1 MSNHVTRR
9 LVNTI
14 GATLKVSPDRIAL
27 DAELDSL
34 GINSIILMELL
45 ENIEQEFGFTLTPA
59 QVAGVTSLSGL
70 AAVLEDLVGE
80 PATEETSRPDASR
93 EMLSYISDKYSVDL
107 SHRRFDSVEEIVEA
121 LVSDHSAALLHHYGL
136 QPASANRDE
145 AKPAPAR
152 ASDIAIVGMSCRLP
166 DAPDVGSF
174 WNNLLEGRN
183 SVREIPASR
192 WHWQEHFSPVPG
204 PGKSVSKWGA
214 LLDDVDCF
222 DAGFFGISPEQA
234 SAMDPQQRLLL
245 QETYRAVENAGMDIR
260 KLAGTATGVFIGYQ
274 YSEYEHHL
282 RAHNNR
288 SLRDGPL
295 FSSSSPSYY
304 LAHRISFQ
312 FDFRGPS
319 ESINIQCASSA
330 VAINRAYYSLVN
342 GESDVALAG
351 GVSLNLFAGDYV
363 ASSQYGLLSA
373 NGTSGVFDNEASGF
387 TRGEGVAMIVLK
399 RLEDARRD
407 NDRIYAVIK
416 SCHHGYRG
424 AARSLSEVRHEAF
437 TSVLGECYRKADI
450 DPETVRYVE
459 VDGYATK
466 WADSIEYEGIKNA
479 VTRGTASGKRCAL
492 GSVKGNIGNV
502 EAASG
507 VSNVIKVALSLYHK
521 RFPATISKRRL
532 STFLDVDNPAHP
544 LYVADQAIGFDAIRQ
559 DDAPIRAGINSFAD
573 SGTNVHILLEE
584 HIESPRA
591 ANQMASSKQL
601 CVFSA
606 ADASRLDAYVQDYI
620 EFLSSNADADG
631 FAELAYTLQTGR
643 EALNQ
648 RLAIVAGSREEL
660 LEKLR
665 LFKATDA
672 RARENLAAKDI
683 YYGAASA
690 SRSNPLAGL
699 IGADMVRQ
707 QLQDSVKTQ
716 QWKPMALF
724 WVNGI
729 AVDWETI
736 WTGKTLRRAE
746 LPSYPFAKERY
757 WIDAAPPTTV
767 APLVTSEIAA
777 VVDDVRASA
786 AWHFATDAVA
796 NAVALDRTEKIRL
809 FLQQEIGLQLR
820 RPLDEIALGKT
831 FPDLGMSSVG
841 IAALINSI
849 DRLLQTHL
857 SPSAIFKYPQVETL
871 AAYLAATYP
880 EAIDSLSVS
889 GPVEPRPDNETMS
902 SVELVIPVQPRGT
915 APALFAVPGAGANA
929 LSLQQLSRALGD
941 DQPFYCLEPVGLN
954 GDVAPLASVEALARL
969 HIEGM
974 KSVQGQGPYRLLGY
988 SNGGV
993 VAFEMARQLLQQ
1005 HERIES
1011 LMLLDSLCPTLR
1023 HEPIE
1028 VMMVAVFKH
1037 FVRTL
1042 GGVSDL
1048 DVKRL
1053 QQVPAN
1059 ECSAYLYENIV
1070 RLGIELPKEQ
1080 FLATFDVAAASER
1093 ACRAY
1098 LPTALPEKIDVTL
1111 FRAIDGF
1118 KDAPEDYGWR
1128 PFLSAPPRI
1137 CSVKA
1142 DHFSL
1147 VERDAVREVA
1157 RQIHS
1162 LTGKAARKVA
1172 AGAVREAQSLVG

>member
-1 MSNHVTRR
+1 MSNQAQADVTRR

-14 GATLKVSPDRIAL
+14 GETLKVPADRIPV

-59 QVAGVTSLSGL
+59 QVAGVTTLPGL
-70 AAVLEDLVGE
+70 AEVLAGLLGE
-80 PATEETSRPDASR
+80 SEPETSTSDSSQ
-93 EMLSYISDKYSVDL
+93 EMLSYISERYAIDL
-107 SHRRFDSVEEIVEA
+107 SGRSFDSMEEIVEA
-121 LVSDHSAALLHHYGL
+121 LVSDHSATLIRHYGL
-136 QPASANRDE
+136 ESEQ
-145 AKPAPAR
+145 KPAPAR
-152 ASDIAIVGMSCRLP
+152 TSDIAIVGMSCRLP
-166 DAPDVGSF
+166 DAPDVGAF

-192 WHWQEHFSPVPG
+192 WNWQQHFSSVPG

-214 LLDDVDCF
+214 LIDDVDCF
-222 DAGFFGISPEQA
+222 DAAFFGIPAEQA
-234 SAMDPQQRLLL
+234 RAMDPQQRLLL
-245 QETYRAVENAGMDIR
+245 QETYRAVENAGIDIR
-260 KLAGTATGVFIGYQ
+260 KLAGTSTGVFIGYQ
-274 YSEYEHHL
+274 YSEYEQHL
-282 RAHNNR
+282 RAHDNQ
-288 SLRDGPL
+288 SLEDGPL

-330 VAINRAYYSLVN
+330 VAVNRAYYSLLN
-342 GESDVALAG
+342 GESDVALVG

-373 NGTSGVFDNEASGF
+373 DGSSGVFDNDASGF
-387 TRGEGVAMIVLK
+387 TRGEGVGMIVLK

-437 TSVLGECYRKADI
+437 TSVLDECYRKADI
-450 DPETVRYVE
+450 APETVRYVE
-459 VDGYATK
+459 VDGFATK
-466 WADSIEYEGIKNA
+466 WADSFEYEGIKNA
-479 VTRGTASGKRCAL
+479 VSRGVADGKRCAL

-521 RFPATISKRRL
+521 RFPATISKHRL
-532 STFLDVDNPAHP
+532 STFLDVDNPSHP
-544 LYVADQAIGFDAIRQ
+544 LYIADQAMAFDAIRQ
-559 DDAPIRAGINSFAD
+559 GDTPIRAGINSFAD

-584 HIESPRA
+584 HRDVSTTATEAKP
-591 ANQMASSKQL
+591 SKQL
-601 CVFSA
+601 CVLSA
-606 ADASRLDAYVQDYI
+606 ADASRLDAYVQNYI
-620 EFLSSNADADG
+620 EFLSSAADAVG
-631 FAELAYTLQTGR
+631 FAELAYTLQLGR
-643 EALNQ
+643 EALNH
-648 RLAIVAGSREEL
+648 RLAVVASSREEL

-665 LFKATDA
+665 LYRATDA
-672 RARENLAAKDI
+672 RSVEKLAAKDI
-683 YYGAASA
+683 YSGVASA
-690 SRSNPLAGL
+690 SGNNPLAGL
-699 IGADMVRQ
+699 ISVDMVRK
-707 QLQDSVKTQ
+707 QLIESARTR
-716 QWKPMALF
+716 QWKQVALL

-729 AVDWETI
+729 AIDWDAI
-736 WTGKTLRRAE
+736 WDGKAMRRVS
-746 LPSYPFAKERY
+746 LPCYPFAKQRH
-757 WIDAAPPTTV
+757 WIDAASKEQPRTV
-767 APLVTSEIAA
+767 NK
-777 VVDDVRASA
+777 VVDEILSRTD
-786 AWHFATDAVA
+786 WHFSTAPSA
-796 NAVALDRTEKIRL
+796 NAVSLGRTEKIQL

-820 RPLDEIALGKT
+820 RPIDEVAPGKT
-831 FPDLGMSSVG
+831 FPDLGMSSIG

-857 SPSAIFKYPQVETL
+857 SPSAIFKYPQIDTL

-880 EAIDSLSVS
+880 DAIDSLSVS
-889 GPVEPRPDNETMS
+889 SPIANQTEDDGLD
-902 SVELVIPVQPRGT
+902 LVIPMQPRGT
-915 APALFAVPGAGANA
+915 LPIVFAVPGAGANA
-929 LSLQQLSRALGD
+929 LSLQQLSRALGEE
-941 DQPFYCLEPVGLN
+941 QPFYCLEPVGLN
-954 GDVAPLASVEALARL
+954 GKATPLTSVESLARL
-969 HIEGM
+969 HIKGM
-974 KSVQGQGPYRLLGY
+974 RSVQASGPYRLLGY

-993 VAFEMARQLLQQ
+993 VVFEMARQLLEQGEQ
-1005 HERIES
+1005 IES
-1011 LMLLDSLCPTLR
+1011 LLLLDSLCPTLR
-1023 HEPIE
+1023 HDPIE
-1028 VMMVAVFKH
+1028 VMMTAVFKH

-1053 QQVPAN
+1053 QQVPPH
-1059 ECSAYLYENIV
+1059 ECSSYLYDNIE
-1070 RLGIELPKEQ
+1070 RLGIQLPKEQ

-1098 LPTALPEKIDVTL
+1098 EPTALSEKIDVTL
-1111 FRAIDGF
+1111 FRATDAF

-1128 PFLSAPPRI
+1128 AFLSGSIRI
-1137 CSVKA
+1137 CAVKA

-1147 VERDAVREVA
+1147 VERDAVKEVA

-1162 LTGKAARKVA
+1162 LARKAAS
-1172 AGAVREAQSLVG
+1172 GAVREAQFLVG